1 MVYNGND
8 TENIRISQYRN
19 RTSVPIR
26 DSASISNLINNSD
39 LIYDDEIDTSS
50 ELTDS
55 LINSKL
61 AMPRN
66 VNEDLATSSSPVED
80 AIQSPL
86 SINNISLDNINIH
99 NAFDSI
105 HQANNQ
111 VIFNSHPH
119 SKHVSTSSIDS
130 TNQQLNALIQQNQ
143 QNQQQI
149 LKYQN
154 QLQQMQMKNSKIEKF
169 YNSIQSPPDNTKY
182 KTVTW
187 YSRWA
192 SSKSPFLDKIVFH
205 VKVNAKNEASLIST
219 LKKKRNDAK
228 ANPDNNEKI
237 VQFCNHLFKSMK
249 YIENEQSDILNDA
262 FKLLKKSCKE
272 NYIEACNILAKLYL
286 HGIEG
291 EYNHIPNY
299 ERAKS
304 YFMKV
309 LKNTPQKQFISEAT
323 YNETSYNLGICYE
336 NTDSDKKRS
345 YALSFYKHAAING
358 HPGASFRMYKFYEN
372 ISPKEAVKWL
382 TLSKQNAS
390 KEFPDGL
397 YEYALHSYKGFEEGG
412 ISKNKNYTITLLK
425 EAADKFEHVHSALE
439 LGKYYLNTEGETSV
453 SAGKYLHIAA
463 SKGNRIAQY
472 KLANWW
478 RMQPESMVKPDM
490 KKKACYKWLVRSA
503 EGKEGLLEAIYKV
516 GCCYEIGYG
525 IIKDKQKA
533 QSYYGNAASKGYSKA
548 KQRLEKMNKSI

>member
-1 MVYNGND
+1 
-8 TENIRISQYRN
+8 
-19 RTSVPIR
+19 
-26 DSASISNLINNSD
+26 
-39 LIYDDEIDTSS
+39 
-50 ELTDS
+50 
-55 LINSKL
+55 
-61 AMPRN
+61 
-66 VNEDLATSSSPVED
+66 
-80 AIQSPL
+80 
-86 SINNISLDNINIH
+86 
-99 NAFDSI
+99 
-105 HQANNQ
+105 
-111 VIFNSHPH
+111 
-119 SKHVSTSSIDS
+119 
-130 TNQQLNALIQQNQ
+130 
-143 QNQQQI
+143 
-149 LKYQN
+149 
-154 QLQQMQMKNSKIEKF
+154 MKNTKIDEF
-169 YNSIQSPPDNTKY
+169 YNNIQSPPKHIPY

-187 YSRWA
+187 YPKWKGRN
-192 SSKSPFLDKIVFH
+192 SPFKKQIIFHVTLDAKNDQNSIISTLEEKCNNVKENPKDYDKIV
-205 VKVNAKNEASLIST
+205 E
-219 LKKKRNDAK
+219 
-228 ANPDNNEKI
+228 
-237 VQFCNHLFKSMK
+237 FCNYLFNSMNL
-249 YIENEQSDILNDA
+249 IENQQSDILNDA
-262 FKLLKKSCKE
+262 MKLLRKSVKKKSV
-272 NYIEACNILAKLYL
+272 EACNVLAKLYL
-286 HGIEG
+286 FGIEG
-291 EYNHIPNY
+291 AINHTPNY
-299 ERAKS
+299 DKARTL
-304 YFMKV
+304 FMKA
-309 LKNTPQKQFISEAT
+309 LRKNVHQEEQQQIDP
-323 YNETSYNLGICYE
+323 ETSYNLGICYE

-345 YALSFYKHAAING
+345 YASFYKHSAING